1 MQAPDGLSSGGRAL
15 WQQITEAHE
24 LDAAQSAQ
32 LLEACRMKDR
42 CDHLDE
48 VARITDAESVV
59 SYVEL
64 VKLANATAN
73 TMKQLIAAL
82 RLPDAAGVRPQ
93 YRGPRGAQ
101 APSVPGGRAGSVSSI
116 ERARARKQA

>member
-15 WQQITEAHE
+15 WRQIAEAHE
-24 LDAAQSAQ
+24 LDAAQAAQ

-42 CDHLDE
+42 CDYLDE

-82 RLPDAAGVRPQ
+82 RLPDAVGVRPQ

-101 APSVPGGRAGSVSSI
+101 APSVPGGKEGTVSSL
-116 ERARARKQA
+116 ERARARKKA

>member
-1 MQAPDGLSSGGRAL
+1 MPANIIPVFRPDEHSVFAL
-15 WQQITEAHE
+15 P
-24 LDAAQSAQ
+24 LD
-32 LLEACRMKDR
+32 E
-42 CDHLDE
+42 LDE
-48 VARITDAESVV
+48 VARNVDAESAV

-101 APSVPGGRAGSVSSI
+101 APSVPGGKEGTVSSI
-116 ERARARKQA
+116 ERARARKKA